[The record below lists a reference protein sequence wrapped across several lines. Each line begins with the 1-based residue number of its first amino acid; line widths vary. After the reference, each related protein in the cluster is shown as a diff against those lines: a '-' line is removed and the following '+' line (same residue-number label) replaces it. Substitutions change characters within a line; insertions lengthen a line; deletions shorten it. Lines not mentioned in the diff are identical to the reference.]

1 MATLLCGQQHK
12 MLFAASKFE
21 SEQIEFYGTN
31 KLEFADMQIQINGD
45 KANKRCRQKQR
56 MYIQS
61 LEPGGAQAFSQM
73 AKEGYQ

>member
-1 MATLLCGQQHK
+1 

-45 KANKRCRQKQR
+45 KANKRCWL
-56 MYIQS
+56 YIRS

-73 AKEGYQ
+73 EKEGYQ

>member
-1 MATLLCGQQHK
+1 

-45 KANKRCRQKQR
+45 KANKRCWQKQR

-61 LEPGGAQAFSQM
+61 LEPGDAQAFSQM